1 MEFPYSVLCLN
12 GGGIRGILQVGA
24 LQCLEDHLQK
34 PLHEVFRQGMYGIS
48 IGAVICSL
56 LAFGFS
62 SREILLGLQ
71 KTLNLTDA
79 LSPVRLNQ
87 LVTIHQR
94 KGLDDGQQ
102 FYKSLSSIFAQRN
115 LDLQTLRVGDALCP
129 LYIWASDV
137 TRMKPVA
144 FAGHIKVWDALRA
157 STCIPLVFTPH
168 CIGKRVFVDGGCML
182 DGLMEIVPAKKRSR
196 SLHIYCSRSQ
206 GITQDEL
213 LNSSLGFYSS
223 FVMNSLYTYQH
234 RTLESQYPNNLCT
247 IPENIVQALDFQ
259 QAARD
264 QDRLIQK
271 GRSTMQ
277 QFLDRVRPSRMP
289 ATRPDPAAQCT
300 HTTSCLS
307 PACTSDTRPPD
318 NEHTDLCRSHN

>member
-1 MEFPYSVLCLN
+1 MEFPYTILCLN

-24 LQCLEDHLQK
+24 LEHLEDKLGK
-34 PLHEVFRQGMYGIS
+34 PLHQVFRKGMYGIS

-56 LAFGFS
+56 LAFGFGT
-62 SREILLGLQ
+62 REILLALQ

-79 LSPVRLNQ
+79 LSPVRLQQ

-102 FYKSLSSIFAQRN
+102 FYASLSGIFAQKN
-115 LDLQTLRVGDALCP
+115 LDLQTLTIGQALCP

-137 TRMKPVA
+137 THMKPVA
-144 FAGHIKVWDALRA
+144 FARHIKVWDALRA

-182 DGLMEIVPAKKRSR
+182 DGLMEIVPPKKRSK

-206 GITQDEL
+206 GITKEEL
-213 LNSSLGFYSS
+213 LGSSLGFYSS

-234 RTLESQYPNNLCT
+234 RTLENQYPHNLCV

-259 QAARD
+259 QAAKD
-264 QDRLIQK
+264 QERLIQK
-271 GRSTMQ
+271 GRTTMR
-277 QFLDRVRPSRMP
+277 QFLDRALPSRTP
-289 ATRPDPAAQCT
+289 AMRPDPAVQCT
-300 HTTSCLS
+300 HTTSYLS
-307 PACTSDTRPPD
+307 PVCTSDTHPRD
-318 NEHTDLCRSHN
+318 TERTDPCRSHN